1 MALVSCVSFGS
12 YSGAWSKL
20 LLDMRLFDTCP
31 YSAGGLVDILV
42 FPAASSPSISRRISL
57 LPKILARERESAAP
71 IVSEVCC
78 GVGGYGFSG
87 PLG

>member
-1 MALVSCVSFGS
+1 M
-12 YSGAWSKL
+12 L

-31 YSAGGLVDILV
+31 YSAGELVDILV

-71 IVSEVCC
+71 IVVAVCC
-78 GVGGYGFSG
+78 GVVGYGFG
-87 PLG
+87 VPLGQGVCAERRCA